1 MPYHPLDLP
10 PGTPPDVERIVR
22 TRIDPL
28 LRQVHAMLLLPCED
42 APGLDIVCKQS
53 VALVLLGV
61 VTGVS
66 EKLYKPPK
74 RMNSSERFERVLIDY
89 YPWRG
94 EPKTAG
100 TVRGKEAAQTIY
112 KTFRNPLTHRLGISN
127 NPAKLFRGAAT
138 DTKLEKFER
147 SKTRPR
153 GWNKP
158 TLKKGGTKTTLNIKI
173 FYWGVRRL
181 IWKLLSAQATATA
194 DE

>member
-10 PGTPPDVERIVR
+10 PGTPPNAEHIVR

-28 LRQVHAMLLLPCED
+28 LRQVHAMLLLPVED

-61 VTGVS
+61 VSGVS

-74 RMNSSERFERVLIDY
+74 GMGTGERFKRVLTNY

-100 TVRGKEAAQTIY
+100 TTCGKEAAETIY
-112 KTFRNPLTHRLGISN
+112 KTFRNPLAHTLGISDY
-127 NPAKLFRGAAT
+127 PAKFFRGAAT
-138 DTKLEKFER
+138 DVKLEKFEK

-158 TLKKGGTKTTLNIKI
+158 TLKKGHGRTTLNIKI